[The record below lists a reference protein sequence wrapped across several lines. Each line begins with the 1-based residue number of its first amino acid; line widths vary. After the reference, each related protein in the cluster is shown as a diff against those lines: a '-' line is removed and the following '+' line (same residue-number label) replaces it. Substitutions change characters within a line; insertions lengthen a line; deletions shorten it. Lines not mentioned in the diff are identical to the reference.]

1 MKKWIRWP
9 GFGFFAVF
17 VLVLSAFSLLFID
30 GFVERMLES
39 QGSRLVGAR
48 VDLDKADVS
57 FMPLGL
63 TLFGLQVTN
72 PDEPMR
78 NGVEIDRLAM
88 GINSLHLLERK
99 VIIDEMAVQGVR
111 FDTPRQKSGALT
123 KKARPEKHGQE
134 GGTGFKMPQLQMP
147 DVKDVLS
154 RETLETLELARNFE
168 EQLSRDQAQWQQRLA
183 DLPDQQ
189 KLTGYQARLQKVK
202 SSSGFTGLL
211 TGAAELEAVRKEV
224 KADLDQLKKAQNDFS
239 ALSDSYQGKL
249 ALLNKAPQ
257 QDIKRLLDT
266 YGLSAQGFGNMSG
279 LLFGEKIGGMV
290 RTASSWYA
298 KAQPLLQRRKDKQKS
313 VEVIKPLRGKGVNV
327 RFKEDGALPDFLIR
341 KIDASVVLAA
351 GALSGTI
358 SNVTP
363 DQDVLGAPMTLAF
376 AGDKLQGMGSLR
388 LDGVFDHV
396 QTDKVE
402 DSLTLQV
409 RKYEVG
415 KITLSSAEQLPVT
428 LDSALVDLSVGAK
441 LRGRDVNA
449 TVLTS
454 ITAATFTTAKA
465 APEGNLLSQALADA
479 VAKVNRVGV
488 KAVITGPVDDYN
500 VVVNSDLDEVMKEAI
515 SKSLT
520 KQSGQFEQ
528 ELKEAVMTKVK
539 GPLAGATTSY
549 GGLDTIADELKKRLQ
564 IGGSL
569 LK

>member
-9 GFGFFAVF
+9 GFGLFAVL
-17 VLVLSAFSLLFID
+17 VLLLSAFSLLFID
-30 GFVERMLES
+30 GFMERMLES

-48 VDLDKADVS
+48 VDLDKADLS

-63 TLFGLQVTN
+63 TLFRLQVTN

-88 GINSLHLLERK
+88 GIDSLHLLERK

-123 KKARPEKHGQE
+123 QKGRPEKHGKE
-134 GGTGFKMPQLQMP
+134 GTGFKMPQLQVA

-168 EQLSRDQAQWQQRLA
+168 EQLARDQAQWQQRLA

-189 KLTGYQARLQKVK
+189 KLTSYQARLQKVK
-202 SSSGFTGLL
+202 SSSGLAGLV
-211 TGAAELEAVRKEV
+211 TGATELEAVRKEV
-224 KADLDQLKKAQNDFS
+224 KADLDQLKKAQNDFT

-249 ALLNKAPQ
+249 AQLKNAPQ
-257 QDIKRLLDT
+257 QDIKRLVDK
-266 YGLSAQGFGNMSG
+266 YGLSAQGFGNMSA

-290 RTASSWYA
+290 RTGSSWYE
-298 KAQPLLQRRKDKQKS
+298 KAQPLLQRQKNKQKS
-313 VEVIKPLRGKGVNV
+313 AEVIKPLRGKGVTV
-327 RFKEDGALPDFLIR
+327 RFKEDAPLPDFLIR

-351 GALSGTI
+351 GELRGTI
-358 SNVTP
+358 NNVTP

-376 AGDKLQGMGSLR
+376 AGDKLQGLRSLR

-396 QTDKVE
+396 QPDKVQ
-402 DSLTLQV
+402 DSLTLQLRDYEV
-409 RKYEVG
+409 RKT
-415 KITLSSAEQLPVT
+415 TLSSAKQFPVT
-428 LDSALVDLSVGAK
+428 LASALADLSVGAK
-441 LRGRDVNA
+441 LRNRDVDA

-454 ITAATFTTAKA
+454 IKAATFTTDKA
-465 APEGNLLSQALADA
+465 AQEGNLLSQALADA
-479 VAKVNRVGV
+479 VAGVNRVEV
-488 KAVITGPVDDYN
+488 KAVITGPVDDYS
-500 VVVNSDLDEVMKEAI
+500 VGVSSDLDGVLKGAV
-515 SKSLT
+515 SKTLT
-520 KQSGQFEQ
+520 KQSAQFEQ
-528 ELKEAVMTKVK
+528 ELKDAVMTKVK
-539 GPLAGATTSY
+539 GPLAEATAGY
-549 GGLDTIADELKKRLQ
+549 GGLGSISDELAKRLQ